1 MVLSGVTWT
10 SFFGKPEQTIH
21 RHTWI
26 WFTREE
32 PLNFPAPSVDF
43 FFLVPSLNLSVILPK
58 SFKTHIDFRRAHRE
72 IKVSDLHLTPDSQMS
87 GGSRVSDIHF
97 ELTGQWL
104 DWRSLSRGDGSRLIL
119 TDNVKIRH
127 CYLLGDM
134 DSSRGVSSSII
145 DNSIV
150 KLDQVPRWSD
160 ADYNVSDDGSGS
172 GDPLSSSND
181 HDLTEVT
188 TSRFP
193 LDHGINSK
201 LYLWRGTPWNLDVD
215 AVVNSSNEVWT
226 NLTFNVS
233 H

>member
-1 MVLSGVTWT
+1 M
-10 SFFGKPEQTIH
+10 
-21 RHTWI
+21 R
-26 WFTREE
+26 
-32 PLNFPAPSVDF
+32 
-43 FFLVPSLNLSVILPK
+43 
-58 SFKTHIDFRRAHRE
+58 
-72 IKVSDLHLTPDSQMS
+72 

-97 ELTGQWL
+97 ELTVQWL
-104 DWRSLSRGDGSRLIL
+104 DWRSLCRGDDPRLIF

-127 CYLLGDM
+127 CHLLGDM

-201 LYLWRGTPWNLDVD
+201 LYLWRGTPWNLDID

-226 NLTFNVS
+226 NLNFNGS
-233 H
+233 HYALWFLCYWVLCSMIWYGQFICWKSEYQWNGVGISKIVFIIGRSGASIGYGLHY